1 MENIFLMQKRTSY
14 FGGGGD
20 LFRIYLFVCHFLLS
34 CFEMESVLRWWN
46 SVTFV
51 VSTAQRRNSTFMR
64 FSCFA
69 LSRVFSLPSTDTP
82 KNSSYVCIP
91 ASSIPF
97 FCVFFTAIQSFS
109 LYTFSCALNRR
120 IRCPFGRKVFSLP
133 YDLRWSEMCS
143 SLSLMIWS
151 TCRGKTAFT
160 FPILYHCD
168 LARPLHQM
176 NKGTHLIFPQAL
188 IFF

>member
-1 MENIFLMQKRTSY
+1 MLICLP
-14 FGGGGD
+14 
-20 LFRIYLFVCHFLLS
+20 IPAFLLCDGKGTAMMKFS
-34 CFEMESVLRWWN
+34 DIRCQH
-46 SVTFV
+46 
-51 VSTAQRRNSTFMR
+51 TAQRRNPTFMR

-91 ASSIPF
+91 ASSTPF
-97 FCVFFTAIQSFS
+97 FCVFFSAIQSFS

-143 SLSLMIWS
+143 SLSLKI
-151 TCRGKTAFT
+151 
-160 FPILYHCD
+160 
-168 LARPLHQM
+168 
-176 NKGTHLIFPQAL
+176 
-188 IFF
+188 

>member
-1 MENIFLMQKRTSY
+1 
-14 FGGGGD
+14 
-20 LFRIYLFVCHFLLS
+20 
-34 CFEMESVLRWWN
+34 MESVLRWWH

-143 SLSLMIWS
+143 SLSLWRSEAHVERRLLLPSPYYIIV
-151 TCRGKTAFT
+151 
-160 FPILYHCD
+160 ILQGPCIKWI
-168 LARPLHQM
+168 RV
-176 NKGTHLIFPQAL
+176 LIS
-188 IFF
+188 FFHRH